1 MKIKKYGMTTM
12 FVFIS
17 ILIILNGVIAQDDS
31 VSLPGK
37 AVDFLKCK
45 IDFTI
50 ANINSLSSVGANLS
64 SFSTIL
70 EADNVQLETLAISGN
85 ISAYREY
92 VKNTLEP
99 NFKKT
104 REAVNQW
111 RKDNYKNLTKEQKS
125 SLKSSYQ
132 DAKKT
137 FDDCHKKGLI
147 DHGTQRVE
155 LFNKI
160 LEQYKER
167 ANKLAA
173 KGIDTTAM
181 NKILED
187 AKTQIVEPLQ
197 NGLADANDSQAIKNV
212 LRKYCLFNGCKNGV
226 NFHLASRFELE
237 RLKATLAYIK
247 TKLNDTELASK
258 ITEAETN
265 LNSAKGLLNEG
276 GLANNNDNGRQVFN
290 KIRTSFETLKK
301 INKNSR
307 EVKKEKNNK

>member
-1 MKIKKYGMTTM
+1 MTLCV
-12 FVFIS
+12 FVS
-17 ILIILNGVIAQDDS
+17 ILVILNGVIAQDDS

-37 AVDFLKCK
+37 AADSFKCK

-50 ANINSLSSVGANLS
+50 ANINSLSLVGANLS
-64 SFSTIL
+64 SFSTAL
-70 EADNVQLETLAISGN
+70 EADNIQLETLAASGN
-85 ISAYREY
+85 ISAFREF

-111 RKDNYKNLTKEQKS
+111 RKDNYKNLTKEQKAN
-125 SLKSSYQ
+125 LKLSYQ
-132 DAKKT
+132 DIKNT
-137 FDDCHKKGLI
+137 FNDCHKKGLQ
-147 DHGTQRVE
+147 DHGIQRVE

-167 ANKLAA
+167 TDKLAA
-173 KGIDTTAM
+173 KGIDATAL
-181 NKILED
+181 NKVLED

-197 NGLADANDSQAIKNV
+197 NRLADANDSQAIKNV
-212 LRKYCLFNGCKNGV
+212 LRKYCLFNGCKNGI
-226 NFHLASRFELE
+226 NFHLASKYEIE
-237 RLKATLAYIK
+237 RLKATLTYIK

-301 INKNSR
+301 INKNPR
-307 EVKKEKNNK
+307 EVKKEKDNK